1 MLYATAPSLR
11 QVEETAAAAT
21 ELTVERLPPTAALR
35 EERAQWEHAKTEG
48 LDRLA
53 RVCMESIVTQ
63 VVREEAHEVFW
74 ELRRVEQEA
83 ESFAL
88 HALVYAATAR
98 LAKAQALTRAPHVRG
113 QYTVGTLDEG
123 TVVPRALLVNC
134 RNPRRATSRRHAIPP
149 LLKQPRDQ
157 SSIT

>member
-1 MLYATAPSLR
+1 MALSARASLLMTPLPYCMLYATAPSLR

-35 EERAQWEHAKTEG
+35 EERAQWELAKTEG

-53 RVCMESIVTQ
+53 RVCMESIVKQ

-74 ELRRVEQEA
+74 ELRRVDQEA
-83 ESFAL
+83 ESFAI

-98 LAKAQALTRAPHVRG
+98 LAKAQALPRAPHVRG

-123 TVVPRALLVNC
+123 TVVPCA
-134 RNPRRATSRRHAIPP
+134 P
-149 LLKQPRDQ
+149 L
-157 SSIT
+157 